1 MIGKVGSPV
10 GIRGEFRITLYSQ
23 DSGNLKEGKTLL
35 LERTKKLTEGTVLP
49 VNFSAPSQIE
59 AKIKRVRY
67 QKDKPVVK
75 LEGIED
81 RNAAEAVRGMEVSI
95 RACDLEELP
104 EGEHYVRDLIGFTV
118 VDVAAGDEVDKK
130 TKRTVPG
137 VNPGVNGVVVGTLK
151 DVIQNTAQSIL
162 EVETDEGK
170 TVLIPAVDQFLKE
183 IDDEEGVIKV
193 ELIPGFID

>member
-1 MIGKVGSPV
+1 M

-118 VDVAAGDEVDKK
+118 VDVAAGDEADKK

-137 VNPGVNGVVVGTLK
+137 VNSDVNGVVVGTLK

>member
-35 LERTKKLTEGTVLP
+35 LERGADLTET
-49 VNFSAPSQIE
+49 
-59 AKIKRVRY
+59 KIKRVRY

-75 LEGIED
+75 LEGFDD
-81 RNAAEAVRGMEVSI
+81 RNAAETVRGMEVSI

-104 EGEHYVRDLIGFTV
+104 EGEHYVRDIIGFDV
-118 VDVAAGDEVDKK
+118 VDVAAEGGE
-130 TKRTVPG
+130 TK
-137 VNPGVNGVVVGTLK
+137 VGTLK

-162 EVETDEGK
+162 EVETSEGK
-170 TVLIPAVDQFLKE
+170 TVLIPAVDEFLKE
-183 IDDEEGVIKV
+183 IDDEEGVIRV
-193 ELIPGFID
+193 ALIPGFID

>member
-1 MIGKVGSPV
+1 M

-130 TKRTVPG
+130 TKRTVPV
-137 VNPGVNGVVVGTLK
+137 VNSDVDGVVIGTLK
-151 DVIQNTAQSIL
+151 DVIQDTAQSIL